1 MEKIKIIDDFFPNDI
16 LIEIKNFIKNADWYN
31 SNNEK
36 IMTENTGDPF
46 YRIDLNNDVFFTIF
60 LLKIIEEKLNRK
72 IGLERVYIVG
82 QNCYQ
87 YNVFHFDSNC
97 KNRITFC
104 YYVNTE
110 NAEFGDLH
118 IKLPNEKK
126 IISIEPV
133 TNRGVFFPAR
143 YIHSGSSYET
153 NDLRTCIAWKL
164 ILLDE

>member
-1 MEKIKIIDDFFPNDI
+1 MEKIKIIDDFFSNDI
-16 LIEIKNFIKNADWYN
+16 LIEIKNFIKNADWCN

-36 IMTENTGDPF
+36 IMTDDRDWPF
-46 YRIDLNNDVFFTIF
+46 YKILLNNNVFFSNF

-110 NAEFGDLH
+110 NAEFGDFY